1 MDSISNHDDAI
12 GGDALI
18 LQEELNELL
27 NSITHLE
34 RSNSELRE
42 ALSSDPDDA
51 DFLQAVR
58 ENEEVLLKK
67 QKRAEKLDEAIFQ
80 ITGKH
85 PDSYSRYVKALPTNK
100 TAESPSTTQP
110 AASEE
115 SASGSDNTIQAAE
128 GVFL

>member
-1 MDSISNHDDAI
+1 MDNTSNNDDAI
-12 GGDALI
+12 GDDALI

-42 ALSSDPDDA
+42 ALTSDPDDT
-51 DFLQAVR
+51 DFLQAVQ
-58 ENEEVLLKK
+58 ENEAILFKK
-67 QKRAEKLDEAIFQ
+67 QKRAEDLDKAIFQ

-110 AASEE
+110 AASAE
-115 SASGSDNTIQAAE
+115 SASESDNTVQAE

>member
-1 MDSISNHDDAI
+1 MDSSSSNDDAI

-18 LQEELNELL
+18 LQEELSELL

-34 RSNSELRE
+34 RSNSELRD
-42 ALSSDPDDA
+42 ALDNDPEDA
-51 DFLQAVR
+51 DFLQAVQ
-58 ENEEVLLKK
+58 ENEAVLLKK
-67 QKRAEKLDEAIFQ
+67 QKRAEDLNKAIFQ

-85 PDSYSRYVKALPTNK
+85 PDAYSRYITALPNK
-100 TAESPSTTQP
+100 AAELPSRTQP

-115 SASGSDNTIQAAE
+115 RASGSDNTIQSE